1 MRLKPDGP
9 WLGGFYG
16 DESYAAGYPE
26 EPQDL
31 YLEQTFAMDQNDG
44 SFVRDA
50 DGRPVALGTALL
62 VRWDEVLFMEVLSNR
77 EADR

>member
-1 MRLKPDGP
+1 MRLKPEGP
-9 WLGGFYG
+9 WLGGLYG
-16 DESYAAGYPE
+16 DGSYAAGYPE

-50 DGRPVALGTALL
+50 DGRPVALGAALL
-62 VRWDEVLFMEVLSNR
+62 VRWDEVLFMEFVSDGEEER
-77 EADR
+77 

>member
-1 MRLKPDGP
+1 MRLQPDGP

-31 YLEQTFAMDQNDG
+31 YLERTFAMNQEDG
-44 SFVRDA
+44 SFARSA
-50 DGRPVALGTALL
+50 DGVPVELGTALL